1 MIEGRE
7 VLEAEKTEVL
17 KEKLIEAKKVHD
29 LPENVPD
36 LVPNLPNHL
45 ALDIPDL
52 VHRLGQDV
60 PDTQNLRL
68 DHHIDIEKVAENKVA
83 QTHLILK
90 MTEENVEKVLP
101 LQISP
106 IPTILLHMLH
116 HLQIMQIIMMDDM
129 ALKLQEKNHFQF
141 LQLPKSILL
150 NTITFP
156 LK

>member
-17 KEKLIEAKKVHD
+17 KEKLTEAKKVHD

-60 PDTQNLRL
+60 PDTQNLRR

-90 MTEENVEKVLP
+90 MTEENVEKV
-101 LQISP
+101 QISP
-106 IPTILLHMLH
+106 IPTILLHMRH
-116 HLQIMQIIMMDDM
+116 HLQIMQIITMDDM
-129 ALKLQEKNHFQF
+129 ALKLQEKNHFHF